1 MIAAWIAVAL
11 LTALAGL
18 QACVAA
24 GAPWGRF
31 VWGGRHKVLPRH
43 LRIGSALSV
52 ALYAGF
58 AWLLLARAGVLA
70 GGSGAFA
77 AVATWVLFGYF
88 SAGVVM
94 NLASRSPAERWTMA
108 PACAALALLTWVVA
122 AA

>member
-31 VWGGRHKVLPRH
+31 VWGGGHKVLPRH

-77 AVATWVLFGYF
+77 GVARWVLFGYF
-88 SAGVVM
+88 SVGVVM

-108 PACAALALLTWVVA
+108 PVCAALALLTWVVA